1 MKISLK
7 DKTAL
12 FTGRTRCIGRSISIA
27 LARWKK
33 VEEYFEQ
40 TLKEKNVWFACL
52 DEILVYLDYIT
63 KSSTYKHRT
72 EYLLY
77 FKRPI
82 LK

>member
-27 LARWKK
+27 LVRWKK

-40 TLKEKNVWFACL
+40 SLKEKNVWFACL
-52 DEILVYLDYIT
+52 D
-63 KSSTYKHRT
+63 
-72 EYLLY
+72 
-77 FKRPI
+77 
-82 LK
+82 